1 MKKILIY
8 IGAFYLLSS
17 CITSSYVSI
26 SCNEQDVEIYINNE
40 YIGRG
45 LVNYSAPK
53 GIEEINISCKENGN
67 EIYNRNFY
75 IKGKKG
81 ELIELTIPKDYKYSN
96 NKHIHP
102 KSY

>member
-1 MKKILIY
+1 MKKASIY
-8 IGAFYLLSS
+8 TGVLCLLSS
-17 CITSSYVSI
+17 CITSSYVNI
-26 SCNEQDVEIYINNE
+26 SCDEQDVEIYINNE

-45 LVNYSAPK
+45 LVNYNAPK
-53 GIEEINISCKENGN
+53 GVEEINISCKENGN

-96 NKHIHP
+96 KKHIYP